1 MNDPQHSDDHDGDA
15 EGPAGID
22 TGASVDGGDDL
33 TVADESGSVGP
44 DGTHKLGGAAA
55 RTEGNDLSGAQFGEY
70 RLVRKIAKG
79 GMGLVYE
86 GVQLALD
93 RRVAVKI
100 IADELA
106 SDHTFLQRFEREA
119 KASALLNH
127 PNVAQV
133 YDFGREGDRHFLVLE
148 YVDGMDLAAYVKQ
161 HGKLSVE
168 ESLAVVRQV
177 VLALQFALGQSIIHR
192 DIKPA
197 NLMYTTDGTVKI
209 TDLGLA
215 KKLTEDSDVTLT
227 GTGIGSPH
235 YLAPEQADDARAV
248 DHRADIYSL
257 GITLMF
263 LLTARRPFDGELAF
277 SVVLAHA
284 NKPLPTGEELGTP
297 LPEEVENLV
306 RRMTAKNP
314 VDRHMDYDELLADL
328 DCLEAGKAP
337 AGQRGASGQKN
348 PSGRGG
354 IAAFAAMAVV
364 CALVI
369 VIVMQSGADSE
380 SEAISGGG
388 APERQ
393 GAPPEEV
400 VEPAPGK
407 PKEYPPF
414 GSEEARQMLAEK
426 KRAIIRHLLPKAPE
440 VQGNPIPDGELDAMI
455 RVAEQY
461 AVENP
466 EEYRSIL
473 AHYDK
478 IAGKVAGT
486 PRATAIE
493 EARETWQGKFHEAD
507 EKAYNDI
514 MDKVDQALLSQ
525 QPHRVFEAWKQF
537 PKNLLS
543 EELLEQAVDSV
554 LNLPGPFV
562 GQLLRGEMPQM
573 PIPEELKIP
582 DELMPPGGLG
592 NQPGMGGPGG
602 GQRPGFRGNGK
613 GRPGPPFGAGGGG
626 GAFGGQNGR
635 PSGPPDQ

>member
-1 MNDPQHSDDHDGDA
+1 MQEVNDSPHSDDLDDDA
-15 EGPAGID
+15 EGP
-22 TGASVDGGDDL
+22 VEGDDL
-33 TVADESGSVGP
+33 TVADDSGSVGP
-44 DGTHKLGGAAA
+44 DGTRKLEGAAA

-93 RRVAVKI
+93 RRVAIKI

-106 SDHTFLQRFEREA
+106 SDQTFLQRFEREA

-133 YDFGREGDRHFLVLE
+133 YDFGREGDRHYLVLE
-148 YVDGMDLAAYVKQ
+148 YVDGMDFAAYVKQ
-161 HGKLSVE
+161 HGKLAVD
-168 ESLAVVRQV
+168 ESLAIVRQV
-177 VLALQFALGQSIIHR
+177 ALALQFALGQSIIHR

-227 GTGIGSPH
+227 GAGIGSPH

-263 LLTARRPFDGELAF
+263 LLTARRPFDGESAF

-284 NKPLPTGEELGTP
+284 NKPLPSGEELGTP
-297 LPEEVENLV
+297 LPEEVESLV

-337 AGQRGASGQKN
+337 AGQPGASGQKN

-354 IAAFAAMAVV
+354 IAAFAAMAVICV
-364 CALVI
+364 LVV
-369 VIVMQSGADSE
+369 VIVMQSGGNPGDEAVSE
-380 SEAISGGG
+380 GGASERQGG
-388 APERQ
+388 AP
-393 GAPPEEV
+393 GGG
-400 VEPAPGK
+400 VEPAPEK

-414 GSEEARQMLAEK
+414 GSEEARQMLSEM
-426 KRAIIRHLLPKAPE
+426 KRAIIRHFLPKAPE
-440 VQGNPIPDGELDAMI
+440 VRVNPIPDGELDAMI
-455 RVAEQY
+455 RVAEQF
-461 AVENP
+461 AAENP

-473 AHYDK
+473 AHYDQ
-478 IAGKVAGT
+478 IVGKVAGT
-486 PRATAIE
+486 PREQEIQD
-493 EARETWQGKFHEAD
+493 ARKTWQDKFHEAD
-507 EKAYNDI
+507 EKAFNDI
-514 MDKVDQALLSQ
+514 LDKLDQALLSK
-525 QPHRVFEAWKQF
+525 QPHTVFAAWEQF

-562 GQLLRGEMPQM
+562 GELLGGEMPQM
-573 PIPEELKIP
+573 PVPDKLRIP
-582 DELMPPGGLG
+582 DELMPSGGLG
-592 NQPGMGGPGG
+592 NRPGMSRPGSGQGPGFG
-602 GQRPGFRGNGK
+602 GQRG
-613 GRPGPPFGAGGGG
+613 GRPSPPFGGKGGGG
-626 GAFGGQNGR
+626 GFGGQNGR
-635 PSGPPDQ
+635 RTGPPDQ